1 MSLRIMPAN
10 QLMIVFN
17 KTENRQSGQ
26 VLALFMMGILGSS
39 LRRNTDFSCFVR
51 SPSLELSIPFRER
64 HPAET

>member
-51 SPSLELSIPFRER
+51 YPSLELSIPFRER